1 MPVHTF
7 GGISGI
13 LLVGLRDECL
23 ALKPS
28 IPYVV
33 TPLAIPNFSLMGKL
47 VEEITVSG

>member
-33 TPLAIPNFSLMGKL
+33 KPLTIPHFTLMGKP
-47 VEEITVSG
+47 VEQVTVSG